1 MSPAPRSPA
10 TPTGLHPGLSEW
22 IATNTKFPN
31 SMVDRITPVTT
42 PEVITG
48 LAEGFGIQD
57 RWPVVAEPFTSWAL
71 EDHFSDGRPPFE
83 DVGVLMVDAAWAPAR
98 VMAAVSAGHGV
109 DAGRRFYEAF
119 GSRFHVDLGTA
130 DHVDRVA
137 VCRHALTDAELPAE
151 LFDAAHNPRWDEQ
164 LRTITRD
171 TLDQVGLD
179 VGVPVLLLD
188 GVASSGPVRASIP
201 RDGDATDLFDAV
213 QTLTRLSGFVRY
225 ERQQQGPLLVA

>member
-1 MSPAPRSPA
+1 MAGRHTCVSSR
-10 TPTGLHPGLSEW
+10 GIEVERQCDINLQVRLLGLS
-22 IATNTKFPN
+22 
-31 SMVDRITPVTT
+31 
-42 PEVITG
+42 
-48 LAEGFGIQD
+48 
-57 RWPVVAEPFTSWAL
+57 VVNEHRQLDTWYRSFN
-71 EDHFSDGRPPFE
+71 
-83 DVGVLMVDAAWAPAR
+83 DAAWAPAR

-151 LFDAAHNPRWDEQ
+151 LFDAAHNPAWDEQ
-164 LRTITRD
+164 LRAITRD

-188 GVASSGPVRASIP
+188 GVASSRPVLASIP